1 MKHSDILPIGYL
13 AERTGLSV
21 SAIRFYEEKG
31 LITPHRNAG
40 GHRRYMRSDIRRL
53 SFVMIAQQLGFS
65 IEDIATE
72 MKRLPNGRTP
82 TARDWEKISGKFLTV
97 LDDRIAALER
107 TRKNL
112 TGCIGC
118 GCLSLDKCTLYN
130 PQDKLSREGAGP
142 RNTIAKSDKST

>member
-1 MKHSDILPIGYL
+1 MAARCNRL
-13 AERTGLSV
+13 TSV
-21 SAIRFYEEKG
+21 NMLVISGTSALVRG
-31 LITPHRNAG
+31 VAQGARSSSGATTPA
-40 GHRRYMRSDIRRL
+40 
-53 SFVMIAQQLGFS
+53 A

-118 GCLSLDKCTLYN
+118 GCLSLDKCALYN